1 MCRIALSLADK
12 TIRGLIYVRDT
23 HYRGIGSLPLH
34 LKSMVIMLPW
44 TMRGETISLP
54 VYTAPVDL
62 FKDRLA
68 LACEHRL
75 SPLITCRWRLLFMV
89 RDRG

>member
-1 MCRIALSLADK
+1 MCRIALSLADR
-12 TIRGLIYVRDT
+12 TIRGLIYVMDT

-44 TMRGETISLP
+44 TVGGETIAP
-54 VYTAPVDL
+54 VSTAPVDL

-68 LACEHRL
+68 L
-75 SPLITCRWRLLFMV
+75 PP
-89 RDRG
+89 